1 MKNERENETKFMPC
15 VKNILE
21 QSREAETPMVEDSF
35 DLFEVTYKEFWGERD
50 PEEIG
55 SGDADNL
62 SNWEILNV
70 YVRNLMKVE
79 EMLSIAPRKA
89 LLVVRVKNERFL
101 IASDAEETRL
111 ISRLEGSELQFEQEE
126 FENKVEGL
134 NTLYKKRDLFR
145 EEPIKDKIPRETFVE
160 REVVTY
166 DKKPPMMRELLRKL
180 GK

>member
-1 MKNERENETKFMPC
+1 MLTHIMGFVVYTLAMVGIIFISFIVYKKTA
-15 VKNILE
+15 
-21 QSREAETPMVEDSF
+21 QSSLKCTR
-35 DLFEVTYKEFWGERD
+35 G
-50 PEEIG
+50 I
-55 SGDADNL
+55 
-62 SNWEILNV
+62 
-70 YVRNLMKVE
+70 MKVE